1 MLPCHDA
8 CDTATRNLS
17 RYNHPCPFM
26 DVFGLCDIYSCAVGD
41 TVYIRKVTQIFAGI
55 HPCKFRK
62 FPVSGFYIIRDRRTA
77 LRSFTGFGFCQR
89 FRKLS
94 VVVQNLIGL
103 THGNLMVSSNVG
115 DAFPV
120 LVFSRNPLAD
130 FFRQRLLHFLRCR
143 AGSCGRGEDVSG
155 ISG

>member
-1 MLPCHDA
+1 
-8 CDTATRNLS
+8 
-17 RYNHPCPFM
+17 M

-77 LRSFTGFGFCQR
+77 LRGFTGFGFCQR

-120 LVFSRNPLAD
+120 LVFYRNPLAY
-130 FFRQRLLHFLRCR
+130 FFRQLLAVEGMMCPVFLDKPRNESRCDIVPY
-143 AGSCGRGEDVSG
+143 CD
-155 ISG
+155 ILYP